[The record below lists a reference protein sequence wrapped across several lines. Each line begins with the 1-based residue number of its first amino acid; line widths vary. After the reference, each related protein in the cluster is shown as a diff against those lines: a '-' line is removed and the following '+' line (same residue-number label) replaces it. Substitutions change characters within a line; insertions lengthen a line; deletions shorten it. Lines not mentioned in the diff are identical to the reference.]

1 MIGFRG
7 DRVWG
12 FLFRLHESGIGFVGR
27 NLGIAVLVLSR
38 LGSCIPPF
46 SVCSRGLFVPRVGH
60 ECLHGVYIEPKR
72 LCRLG
77 TFGAQGILVESSH
90 CGQEA
95 KTLNPKNPKPTA
107 HCSPPKDTRPQE
119 EGTFDEPLNGNL
131 KSRNPKPLS
140 PAHHQTIKLNDRPW
154 PEYLE

>member
-95 KTLNPKNPKPTA
+95 KTLNPKTLNQLRTALHRKTRGPRKRELSMNPLTE
-107 HCSPPKDTRPQE
+107 T
-119 EGTFDEPLNGNL
+119 
-131 KSRNPKPLS
+131 
-140 PAHHQTIKLNDRPW
+140 
-154 PEYLE
+154 